1 MAGPTREVLYEVRRV
16 GNAVKVSALDAAS
29 GTEISIVGPA
39 GASMA
44 DLKRAALRRLEYVL
58 AKSRESGR

>member
-1 MAGPTREVLYEVRRV
+1 MADPTREVLYEIRRV
-16 GNAVKVSALDAAS
+16 GNAVKVSALDAGS

-39 GASMA
+39 SASLA

-58 AKSRESGR
+58 AKGEEKGR